1 MIERM
6 TGGIIRAVALL
17 CLASPVAAA
26 ADDQNAAA
34 WLQPSSTWQ
43 VDYAEADCRLLRRFG
58 EGDAAVYLE
67 LKRGLA
73 FDSYAWT
80 LYGAA
85 LPKYTERVDLTI
97 ALEPQGR
104 EYRVE
109 ALPYVLVDRP
119 EKLLKWSDTDRTI
132 GGAMRDD
139 QRLRFTS
146 GQNLD
151 VRVSLS
157 GMAAAVKAL
166 ETCQSDLLASWG
178 LSADYLSRIAVKPEP
193 ATNAGRWATNDDYP
207 SNAKRARSE
216 GIATFLLSVSAEGK
230 TVDCRIV
237 GSSGF
242 RILDDRMCHLMR
254 SRAVFHPARDKEGKA
269 VPSFY
274 VNRVRWQIPR

>member
-109 ALPYVLVDRP
+109 ALPRPTRKAAQMVRHGPDDRRCDARRSTP
-119 EKLLKWSDTDRTI
+119 ALHERTESRREGQPLGD
-132 GGAMRDD
+132 GGRGQGARNLSV
-139 QRLRFTS
+139 RLARQLGT
-146 GQNLD
+146 
-151 VRVSLS
+151 
-157 GMAAAVKAL
+157 
-166 ETCQSDLLASWG
+166 ECG
-178 LSADYLSRIAVKPEP
+178 LSQPDRGEA
-193 ATNAGRWATNDDYP
+193 
-207 SNAKRARSE
+207 RARDQCRALGDE
-216 GIATFLLSVSAEGK
+216 RRLSVERQKG
-230 TVDCRIV
+230 
-237 GSSGF
+237 
-242 RILDDRMCHLMR
+242 
-254 SRAVFHPARDKEGKA
+254 EE
-269 VPSFY
+269 
-274 VNRVRWQIPR
+274 